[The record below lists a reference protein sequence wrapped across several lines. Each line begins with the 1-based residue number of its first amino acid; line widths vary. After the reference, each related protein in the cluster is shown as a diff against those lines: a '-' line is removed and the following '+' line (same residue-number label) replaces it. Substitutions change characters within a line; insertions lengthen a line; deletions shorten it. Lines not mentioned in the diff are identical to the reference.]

1 MGQKTVRFS
10 DLSGQLIMHDDALAR
25 IVVHEHPE
33 LGDVPVEIE
42 ALTEEAETIEDA
54 ALRVAVI
61 DLYLPD
67 DIEPRRIV
75 MEADA
80 FDKLATQS
88 SMAELLTA
96 ARPVRRSTKASASGG
111 SRGDRLDY
119 TTLEHAGKP
128 HKGKITDTEKQ
139 LVHDHLDEIN
149 ERLTEQGLRAIS
161 LTDPEHVERYGLQSL
176 AQERTMELEFG
187 LGARPNS
194 RTISRPR
201 WRDARGRARD
211 GAPLPG
217 PAVNRPDPAAEQAG
231 TWPGLSTSADRGGS
245 SARPRSSPSVLAQA
259 PAAVT
264 ALDEAQARQLSQAPQ
279 HGIEV
284 HSGLDRDGGSPGAA
298 AGGQRVEYP
307 GAIGVK
313 VVTGGCVAVREER
326 AAVTGGQARA
336 PRPGVRDPVRRRG
349 PARPGR

>member
-96 ARPVRRSTKASASGG
+96 ARPVRRSTKAAASGG

-119 TTLEHAGKP
+119 ATLEHAGKP

-149 ERLTEQGLRAIS
+149 ERLTEQGLRTIS
-161 LTDPEHVERYGLQSL
+161 LAETEHVERYGLQAL
-176 AQERTMELEFG
+176 ARERNMELEFG
-187 LGARPNS
+187 L
-194 RTISRPR
+194 TD
-201 WRDARGRARD
+201 DADVEDDIRA
-211 GAPLPG
+211 
-217 PAVNRPDPAAEQAG
+217 
-231 TWPGLSTSADRGGS
+231 
-245 SARPRSSPSVLAQA
+245 
-259 PAAVT
+259 
-264 ALDEAQARQLSQAPQ
+264 
-279 HGIEV
+279 
-284 HSGLDRDGGSPGAA
+284 
-298 AGGQRVEYP
+298 
-307 GAIGVK
+307 K
-313 VVTGGCVAVREER
+313 VA
-326 AAVTGGQARA
+326 
-336 PRPGVRDPVRRRG
+336 
-349 PARPGR
+349 

>member
-96 ARPVRRSTKASASGG
+96 ARPVRRSTKASAGGG

-139 LVHDHLDEIN
+139 LVHDYLDEIN
-149 ERLTEQGLRAIS
+149 ERLAGQGLRTIS
-161 LTDPEHVERYGLQSL
+161 LSEPEHVERYGLQEL
-176 AQERTMELEFG
+176 ARERNVELEFG
-187 LGARPNS
+187 LVD
-194 RTISRPR
+194 
-201 WRDARGRARD
+201 DAD
-211 GAPLPG
+211 LE
-217 PAVNRPDPAAEQAG
+217 DDIQA
-231 TWPGLSTSADRGGS
+231 
-245 SARPRSSPSVLAQA
+245 
-259 PAAVT
+259 
-264 ALDEAQARQLSQAPQ
+264 
-279 HGIEV
+279 
-284 HSGLDRDGGSPGAA
+284 
-298 AGGQRVEYP
+298 
-307 GAIGVK
+307 K
-313 VVTGGCVAVREER
+313 VA
-326 AAVTGGQARA
+326 
-336 PRPGVRDPVRRRG
+336 
-349 PARPGR
+349 

>member
-96 ARPVRRSTKASASGG
+96 ARPVRRSTKASAGGG

-149 ERLTEQGLRAIS
+149 ERLAGQGLRTIS
-161 LTDPEHVERYGLQSL
+161 LGEPEHVERYGLHEL
-176 AQERTMELEFG
+176 ARERNVELEFD
-187 LGARPNS
+187 LVD
-194 RTISRPR
+194 
-201 WRDARGRARD
+201 DAD
-211 GAPLPG
+211 LE
-217 PAVNRPDPAAEQAG
+217 DDIQA
-231 TWPGLSTSADRGGS
+231 
-245 SARPRSSPSVLAQA
+245 
-259 PAAVT
+259 
-264 ALDEAQARQLSQAPQ
+264 
-279 HGIEV
+279 
-284 HSGLDRDGGSPGAA
+284 
-298 AGGQRVEYP
+298 
-307 GAIGVK
+307 K
-313 VVTGGCVAVREER
+313 VA
-326 AAVTGGQARA
+326 
-336 PRPGVRDPVRRRG
+336 
-349 PARPGR
+349 